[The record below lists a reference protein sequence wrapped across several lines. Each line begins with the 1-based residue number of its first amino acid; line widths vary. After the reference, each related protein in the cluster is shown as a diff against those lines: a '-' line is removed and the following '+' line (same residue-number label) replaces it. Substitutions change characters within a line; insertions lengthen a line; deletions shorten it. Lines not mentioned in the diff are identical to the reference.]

1 LDAPIRADGRD
12 GFLIE
17 RLGRG
22 FVLLA
27 AQGDQQTPRTL
38 VVSDE
43 QVDVLALGRD
53 IDDRQGLV
61 AQRYDLKPGSVVLF
75 RPDQHICMRS
85 RTLDVR
91 RLESAVARAV
101 AGTMETTS

>member
-1 LDAPIRADGRD
+1 LDAPILANGRD

-17 RLGRG
+17 RLGRR

-27 AQGDQQTPRTL
+27 AQGDQPTPRTL
-38 VVSDE
+38 LVSDE

-53 IDDRQGLV
+53 IDDRLGLV

-75 RPDQHICMRS
+75 RPDQHICMRG

-101 AGTMETTS
+101 ASSMETAS